1 MGNEGFNNVILT
13 EGGVLCRETTAT
25 LNPSNDVLMRRLSRL
40 SRSTPAE
47 PLPDTLAADLR
58 SIVAP
63 NPRRRPAAVRTL
75 KGEFLPRVVFVSA
88 DEAVTWHLPVWKRFI
103 RTSEIHAIESS
114 PDQIPA
120 DLAAVLWQTNETSMG
135 SLEFVATMRD
145 GKRFAFVYS
154 GPNDFIL
161 LPAPL
166 KPSDTQNIAT
176 GRGISK
182 GFSTIGDEPDFV
194 WCAYR

>member
-103 RTSEIHAIESS
+103 RTREIHAIESS

-161 LPAPL
+161 LPAPI
-166 KPSDTQNIAT
+166 KPSDIQNIAT

>member
-1 MGNEGFNNVILT
+1 
-13 EGGVLCRETTAT
+13 
-25 LNPSNDVLMRRLSRL
+25 
-40 SRSTPAE
+40 
-47 PLPDTLAADLR
+47 
-58 SIVAP
+58 
-63 NPRRRPAAVRTL
+63 
-75 KGEFLPRVVFVSA
+75 
-88 DEAVTWHLPVWKRFI
+88 
-103 RTSEIHAIESS
+103 
-114 PDQIPA
+114 
-120 DLAAVLWQTNETSMG
+120 MG

-161 LPAPL
+161 LPAPI
-166 KPSDTQNIAT
+166 KPSDIQNIAT

>member
-13 EGGVLCRETTAT
+13 EGGGLCRETTAT

-88 DEAVTWHLPVWKRFI
+88 DEAFTWHLPVWNGSSERVKSTQSNRAQTRF
-103 RTSEIHAIESS
+103 
-114 PDQIPA
+114 
-120 DLAAVLWQTNETSMG
+120 LQTYQ
-135 SLEFVATMRD
+135 LC
-145 GKRFAFVYS
+145 
-154 GPNDFIL
+154 
-161 LPAPL
+161 
-166 KPSDTQNIAT
+166 T
-176 GRGISK
+176 GR
-182 GFSTIGDEPDFV
+182 
-194 WCAYR
+194 

>member
-103 RTSEIHAIESS
+103 RTSEIKVTESG

-120 DLAAVLWQTNETSMG
+120 DLAAVIWQTNETSMG

-154 GPNDFIL
+154 GPNDFTL
-161 LPAPL
+161 LPAPI
-166 KPSDTQNIAT
+166 KPSDIQNIAT